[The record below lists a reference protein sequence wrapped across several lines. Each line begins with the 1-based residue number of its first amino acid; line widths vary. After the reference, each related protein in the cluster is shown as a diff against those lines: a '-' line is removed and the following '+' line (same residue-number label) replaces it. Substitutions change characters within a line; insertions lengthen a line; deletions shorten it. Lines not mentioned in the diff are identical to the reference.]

1 MNGDMMMTTEAKKY
15 VVDTNV
21 VLNNISALN
30 PNEVVITT
38 MLLREIE
45 KHKSSRSSDLAYRAR
60 VAQTWLKV
68 NEERLTYDTKP
79 YRLKMLL
86 KHGDYDEQY
95 IDNQFL
101 ECLLQNP
108 QYGLI
113 TEDML
118 LGIQAHGFGREVKQL
133 QQVTTDVY
141 SYKGYV
147 KLDPNDDTQAEL
159 IDRVWIGD
167 KSVAEEMELVI
178 NQYVIIDDPSQHK
191 FKDMV
196 KRWNGETFVDIKLP
210 DYRVVKPRNAEQAC
224 ALDALNNPDL
234 TAVFI
239 LGLAGSGKTMMSVKM
254 AQEKMMNK
262 GDYGRIALMR
272 KADVSSVGFL
282 PGDMDE
288 KMGVFYD
295 TFMQH
300 LDNPLQD
307 PIKMEENGQLT
318 KHEISF
324 VKGLSMDSTLILVD
338 ECSDLSLKEIRNC
351 GTRVGKDSKIVF
363 TGDFAQTNDAF
374 VKSSGII
381 EAVNKLK
388 GDPQCAI
395 VVLTQDERSET
406 CKLFANNL

>member
-1 MNGDMMMTTEAKKY
+1 MTTEAKKY

-21 VLNNISALN
+21 VLNNISALI
-30 PNEVVITT
+30 PEEVVVTT

-86 KHGDYDEQY
+86 EHGDYDEQY

-108 QYGLI
+108 EYGLI

-141 SYKGYV
+141 SYKGYI
-147 KLDPNDDTQAEL
+147 KLNPNDDTHAEL
-159 IDRVWIGD
+159 IDRVWNDD
-167 KSVAEEMELVI
+167 KSVAEEVELVV
-178 NQYVIIDDPSQHK
+178 NQYVIIDDPSQQK

-224 ALDALNNPDL
+224 ALDALNNPDI
-234 TAVFI
+234 TAVFV

-272 KADVSSVGFL
+272 KADVSSVGYL
-282 PGDMDE
+282 PGDLDE
-288 KMGVFYD
+288 KMDVFFQ

-300 LDNPLQD
+300 LENPLQD
-307 PIKMEENGQLT
+307 PVHMVENGQLT

>member
-1 MNGDMMMTTEAKKY
+1 MTTEAKKY

-30 PNEVVITT
+30 PNEVVVTT

-60 VAQTWLKV
+60 VAQHWLTLHQD
-68 NEERLTYDTKP
+68 RLTYNTKP
-79 YRLKMLL
+79 YRLNELL

-95 IDNQFL
+95 VDNQFL

-108 QYGLI
+108 EYGLI

-118 LGIQAHGFGREVKQL
+118 LGIQAHGFGVEVKQL
-133 QQVTTDVY
+133 QQVSTDVY

-147 KLDPNDDTQAEL
+147 KLDPNDDAEAGL

-167 KSVAEEMELVI
+167 KSVAEEMELVA
-178 NQYVIIDDPSQHK
+178 NQYVIIDDPSQQK

-210 DYRVVKPRNAEQAC
+210 DYRVMKPRNAEQAC
-224 ALDALNNPDL
+224 ALDALNNPDI
-234 TAVFI
+234 TSVFV

-272 KADVSSVGFL
+272 KADFSSVGFL
-282 PGDMDE
+282 KGDLDE
-288 KMGVFYD
+288 KMDLFYG
-295 TFMQH
+295 TFVQH
-300 LDNPLQD
+300 LKNPLQD
-307 PIKMEENGQLT
+307 PILMAENGQLT

-406 CKLFANNL
+406 CKMFANKL

>member
-1 MNGDMMMTTEAKKY
+1 MMTTEAKKY

-147 KLDPNDDTQAEL
+147 KLDPNDDAQAEL

-167 KSVAEEMELVI
+167 KSVAEEMELVV
-178 NQYVIIDDPSQHK
+178 NQYVIIDDPSQQK
-191 FKDMV
+191 FKEMV

-224 ALDALNNPDL
+224 ALDALNNPDI
-234 TAVFI
+234 TAVFV

-288 KMGVFYD
+288 KMGVFYE
-295 TFMQH
+295 TFLQH

-307 PIKMEENGQLT
+307 PITMAENGQLT

>member
-1 MNGDMMMTTEAKKY
+1 MTTEAKKY

-68 NEERLTYDTKP
+68 NEEWLTYDTKP
-79 YRLKMLL
+79 YRLNKLL
-86 KHGDYDEQY
+86 EHGSYDEQY

-167 KSVAEEMELVI
+167 KSVAEEMELVV
-178 NQYVIIDDPSQHK
+178 NQYVIIDDPSQQK

-288 KMGVFYD
+288 KMGVFYE
-295 TFMQH
+295 TFLQH

>member
-1 MNGDMMMTTEAKKY
+1 MTTEAKKY

-21 VLNNISALN
+21 LLNNISALN

-60 VAQTWLKV
+60 VAQTWLELHK
-68 NEERLTYDTKP
+68 NLLTYDTKP
-79 YRLKMLL
+79 YRLNRLL
-86 KHGDYDEQY
+86 THGDYDEQY
-95 IDNQFL
+95 VDNQFL

-118 LGIQAHGFGREVKQL
+118 LGIQARGFKVEVKQL
-133 QQVTTDVY
+133 KQVSTDVY

-147 KLDPNDDTQAEL
+147 KLDPNDDEQAEL

-224 ALDALNNPDL
+224 ALDALNNSEL

-254 AQEKMMNK
+254 AQEKTMVK
-262 GDYGRIALMR
+262 GDFGRIALMR